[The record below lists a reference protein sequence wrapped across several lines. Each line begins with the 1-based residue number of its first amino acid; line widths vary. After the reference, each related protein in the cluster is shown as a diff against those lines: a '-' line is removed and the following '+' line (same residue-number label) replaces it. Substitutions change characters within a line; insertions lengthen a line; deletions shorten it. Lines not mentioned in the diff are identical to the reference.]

1 VEILIDS
8 QPFDVSKS
16 FVYKGLMLSDV
27 TSLFLL
33 GIPMLLGLKSDL
45 TSEYISRAL
54 HYLDK
59 KNYKAMQARVI
70 ETNLQPVPPLNLNS
84 GYITRATKL
93 YLVKAIKHP
102 GACIKIIS

>member
-1 VEILIDS
+1 
-8 QPFDVSKS
+8 
-16 FVYKGLMLSDV
+16 MLSDV
-27 TSLFLL
+27 PNFFIFVGYTNASWT
-33 GIPMLLGLKSDL
+33 LKVIF

-70 ETNLQPVPPLNLNS
+70 ETNLHKCHFSTSTQDTLLELP
-84 GYITRATKL
+84 KL

-102 GACIKIIS
+102 GACIKIIL